1 MKKAAVLDVVGLT
14 PDLIGEHTPFLNKWF
29 DDGKSATVKSMLP
42 AVTCSVQAT
51 YLTGTMPDEHGVV
64 GNGWYFRDTG
74 EVRFWMRSG
83 KLIQKPAVWDI
94 AREKNPEFTCAN
106 IFWRYAT
113 YSGADYVAVERP
125 MYRKDG
131 VKVPDIYA
139 KPMSMRDKLQ
149 GELGQF
155 PLFNF
160 WGPNTTID
168 SSQWIADAAK
178 IVTEEYDPTLSLVYL
193 PHLDYCMQR
202 EGPDISSIKQDLR
215 EIDQVCEDLIT
226 YYEERDTQVIVLS
239 EYGITSV
246 SQPVSLNRILRKEGF
261 ITVREELGGE
271 VLDAGASRAFAVADH
286 QVAHIYIEDPA
297 DVEPIKQM
305 LEEVPGVET
314 ILGKEDKKKYHLD
327 HPRTG
332 ELVAIASPEA
342 WFTYYYW
349 LDEGKAPD
357 FAPTVDIHAKPGY
370 DPAEMV
376 LNPDIRFPKLKA
388 GMRLLQKKMGFRY
401 MMDLIP
407 VSGEGVKGSHGRISS
422 NPQTSPLLATKQKQH
437 ISEYYLKPT
446 DVQQVILRHLF
457 GDEGEG

>member
-1 MKKAAVLDVVGLT
+1 MKKTAVLNVVGLT
-14 PDLIGEHTPFLNKWF
+14 PDLIGEHTPFLNRWF
-29 DDGKSATVKSMLP
+29 DNGKSVTVNSMLP

-83 KLIQKPAVWDI
+83 KLIQQPAIWDI
-94 AREKNPEFTCAN
+94 ARRQNPDFTCAN
-106 IFWRYAT
+106 LFWRYAT

-131 VKVPDIYA
+131 VKVPDVYA

-178 IVTEEYDPTLSLVYL
+178 MMTEEYDPTLTLVYL
-193 PHLDYCMQR
+193 PHLDYCLQR
-202 EGPDISSIKQDLR
+202 EGPNIPEVNKDLH
-215 EIDQVCEDLIT
+215 EIDAVCEDLIT
-226 YYEERDTQVIVLS
+226 YYEKRDTQVIVLS

-246 SQPVSLNRILRKEGF
+246 NQPVSLNRILRKEGY

-286 QVAHIYIEDPA
+286 QVAQIYIDDPA
-297 DVEPIKQM
+297 EIEPIKQI

-314 ILGKEDKKKYHLD
+314 ILGKEGKKKYHLD
-327 HPRTG
+327 HPRAG
-332 ELVAIASPEA
+332 ELVAIASPQA

-376 LNPDIRFPKLKA
+376 LNPEIRFPKMKA
-388 GMRLLQKKMGFRY
+388 GMRLLQKKLGFRY
-401 MMDLIP
+401 IMDLIP
-407 VSGEGVKGSHGRISS
+407 INGKGVKGSHGRISS
-422 NPQTSPLLATKQKQH
+422 NPQTSPLLATQQKQH
-437 ISEYYLKPT
+437 ITEYYLKPT

-457 GDEGEG
+457 GDEAEV

>member
-1 MKKAAVLDVVGLT
+1 
-14 PDLIGEHTPFLNKWF
+14 
-29 DDGKSATVKSMLP
+29 
-42 AVTCSVQAT
+42 
-51 YLTGTMPDEHGVV
+51 
-64 GNGWYFRDTG
+64 
-74 EVRFWMRSG
+74 
-83 KLIQKPAVWDI
+83 
-94 AREKNPEFTCAN
+94 
-106 IFWRYAT
+106 
-113 YSGADYVAVERP
+113 
-125 MYRKDG
+125 
-131 VKVPDIYA
+131 
-139 KPMSMRDKLQ
+139 
-149 GELGQF
+149 
-155 PLFNF
+155 
-160 WGPNTTID
+160 
-168 SSQWIADAAK
+168 
-178 IVTEEYDPTLSLVYL
+178 
-193 PHLDYCMQR
+193 
-202 EGPDISSIKQDLR
+202 